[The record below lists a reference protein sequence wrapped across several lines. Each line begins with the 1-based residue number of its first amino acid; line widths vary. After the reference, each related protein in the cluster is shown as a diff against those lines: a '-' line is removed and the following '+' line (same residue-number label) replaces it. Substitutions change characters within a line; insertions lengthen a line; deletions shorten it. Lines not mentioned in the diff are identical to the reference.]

1 MTTLGTIAI
10 TVATIS
16 GITGT
21 LAFLLSLANK
31 TIANYGEKK
40 LTINDNKDFMVDGGE
55 TLLSSLVDQKV
66 FIPSACGG
74 KGSCG
79 YCKVTVIEGGGQ
91 ILPTE
96 LGYVTPAEQ
105 KEGVRLSCQ
114 LKIKEDMKIQIP
126 EELFSVKQFDYRVE
140 FIKEVTPTI
149 KHLRLKLPEG
159 EEIQF
164 KAGQYIQILAPK
176 YKGNDEEVYRAYS
189 VASSPLDQKAIEL
202 YIGLV
207 KNGIATTFVHDY
219 LKPGAKLTIVGPYGD
234 FFYQDTDR
242 EMVLVAIGTGMAPI
256 MSILKFM
263 RDSGIKRKATFYFGA
278 RTREDLFEMETLEQL
293 EKELPNF
300 KLITCLSRPTESC
313 QWTGEKGR
321 VTDLLEKFLEDG
333 DRKEA
338 YLCGSPVMIDSVI
351 PILMA
356 KGMPEDQIF
365 YDKFE

>member
-1 MTTLGTIAI
+1 MGTIVI
-10 TVATIS
+10 TIATIS
-16 GITGT
+16 GITGA
-21 LAFLLSLANK
+21 LALLLSLANK

-40 LTINDNKDFMVDGGE
+40 LNINDSKEYTVDGGE
-55 TLLSSLVDQKV
+55 TLLSALVDQKV

-79 YCKVTVIEGGGQ
+79 YCKVTVLEGGGQ

-114 LKIKEDMKIQIP
+114 LKVKEDMKIQIP

-140 FIKEVTPTI
+140 FIKDVTPTI
-149 KHLRLKLPEG
+149 KHLRLMLPAG
-159 EEIQF
+159 EEIHF
-164 KAGQYIQILAPK
+164 KAGQYIQILAQTF
-176 YKGNDEEVYRAYS
+176 KGNDEEVYRAYS
-189 VASSPLDQKAIEL
+189 LASSPLDKKAIEL

-219 LKPGAKLTIVGPYGD
+219 LKEGAKLTVVGPYGD

-242 EMVLVAIGTGMAPI
+242 EMVMVAIGTGMAPI

-263 RDSGIKRKATFYFGA
+263 RDSGINRKVTFYFGA
-278 RTREDLFEMETLEQL
+278 RTIEDLFEIETLEAL
-293 EKELPNF
+293 EKELPGF
-300 KLITCLSRPTESC
+300 KLITCLSRPTEQC
-313 QWTGEKGR
+313 HWEGEKGR
-321 VTDLLEKFLEDG
+321 VTDLLEKYLDDG
-333 DRKEA
+333 ADKEA

-351 PILMA
+351 PILKA
-356 KGMPEDQIF
+356 KGMPESQIL

>member
-1 MTTLGTIAI
+1 M
-10 TVATIS
+10 
-16 GITGT
+16 
-21 LAFLLSLANK
+21 
-31 TIANYGEKK
+31 
-40 LTINDNKDFMVDGGE
+40 
-55 TLLSSLVDQKV
+55 
-66 FIPSACGG
+66 
-74 KGSCG
+74 
-79 YCKVTVIEGGGQ
+79 
-91 ILPTE
+91 
-96 LGYVTPAEQ
+96 TPAEQ

-140 FIKEVTPTI
+140 FIKDVTPTI
-149 KHLRLKLPEG
+149 KHLRLMLPAG
-159 EEIQF
+159 EEIHF

-189 VASSPLDQKAIEL
+189 LASSPLDKAAIEL

-219 LKPGAKLTIVGPYGD
+219 LKEGAKLTVVGPYGD

-242 EMVLVAIGTGMAPI
+242 EMVMVAIGTGMAPI
-256 MSILKFM
+256 MSILKYM
-263 RDSGIKRKATFYFGA
+263 RDSGISRKVTFYFGA
-278 RTREDLFEMETLEQL
+278 RTIEDLFEIETLEAL

-300 KLITCLSRPTESC
+300 RLITCLSRPTEQC
-313 QWTGEKGR
+313 HWEGEKGR
-321 VTDLLEKFLEDG
+321 VTDLLEKYLEEGSD
-333 DRKEA
+333 KEA

-356 KGMPEDQIF
+356 KGMPEEQIF